1 MTDTSLPSPNL
12 SRQQTLTP
20 LERGL
25 LSLVERL
32 TNAFENSTA
41 QLEHLEKRSTGLLEK
56 RLTELETLLDRSIS
70 SQRAFNEA
78 LLDLLSA
85 PESSGRSV
93 EELCRA
99 VDELKPLQGT
109 LNQRKRREPDAQPN
123 WRGS

>member
-1 MTDTSLPSPNL
+1 MTDNNLPSPNL
-12 SRQQTLTP
+12 PSQQTLTP

-32 TNAFENSTA
+32 TSAFEHSTA
-41 QLEHLEKRSTGLLEK
+41 QLEHLERRSTGLLEE

-93 EELCRA
+93 DELCEALR
-99 VDELKPLQGT
+99 ELSSVHSKG
-109 LNQRKRREPDAQPN
+109 R
-123 WRGS
+123 

>member
-1 MTDTSLPSPNL
+1 MTDTNLPSPNQQ
-12 SRQQTLTP
+12 SQQTLTP

-32 TNAFENSTA
+32 TNAFEHSTA
-41 QLEHLEKRSTGLLEK
+41 QLEHLERRSTGLLEE

-93 EELCRA
+93 EELCR
-99 VDELKPLQGT
+99 VSER
-109 LNQRKRREPDAQPN
+109 LNSIHQILDRQKK
-123 WRGS
+123 

>member
-1 MTDTSLPSPNL
+1 MTDTNFPSPNL
-12 SRQQTLTP
+12 PSQQSLTP

-32 TNAFENSTA
+32 TNAFEHSTA
-41 QLEHLEKRSTGLLEK
+41 QLEHLERRSTGLLDE

-70 SQRAFNEA
+70 SQRTFNEA

-93 EELCRA
+93 EELCSTLG
-99 VDELKPLQGT
+99 ELSSVYS
-109 LNQRKRREPDAQPN
+109 KRR
-123 WRGS
+123 

>member
-1 MTDTSLPSPNL
+1 MTDTNLPSPNQP
-12 SRQQTLTP
+12 SQQTLTP

-32 TNAFENSTA
+32 TNAFEHSTA
-41 QLEHLEKRSTGLLEK
+41 QLEHLERRSTGLLEE

-70 SQRAFNEA
+70 SQQAFNEA

-93 EELCRA
+93 EEL
-99 VDELKPLQGT
+99 LKASGGIEESHR
-109 LNQRKRREPDAQPN
+109 N
-123 WRGS
+123 GG

>member
-1 MTDTSLPSPNL
+1 MTDDSLSALNL
-12 SRQQTLTP
+12 PPLQTLTP

-32 TNAFENSTA
+32 TNAFEHSTV
-41 QLEHLEKRSTGLLEK
+41 QLEHLERRSTGLLEE

-70 SQRAFNEA
+70 SQQAFNEA

-93 EELCRA
+93 EELGRA
-99 VDELKPLQGT
+99 VDELNIILR
-109 LNQRKRREPDAQPN
+109 QR
-123 WRGS
+123 

>member
-1 MTDTSLPSPNL
+1 MTEINLPSLNLPSP
-12 SRQQTLTP
+12 QTLTP

-32 TNAFENSTA
+32 TNAYEHSTA
-41 QLEHLEKRSTGLLEK
+41 QLEHLERRSTGLLEE

-85 PESSGRSV
+85 PENSGRSV
-93 EELCRA
+93 EEFLGA
-99 VDELKPLQGT
+99 VDELEFIH
-109 LNQRKRREPDAQPN
+109 RKER
-123 WRGS
+123 

>member
-1 MTDTSLPSPNL
+1 MTDLNLPSQNL
-12 SRQQTLTP
+12 PSQQTLTP

-32 TNAFENSTA
+32 TNAFEHSTA
-41 QLEHLEKRSTGLLEK
+41 QLEHLERRSTGLLEE

-70 SQRAFNEA
+70 SQQAFHEA

-99 VDELKPLQGT
+99 RDEFNSIHETWLL
-109 LNQRKRREPDAQPN
+109 RKK
-123 WRGS
+123 

>member
-1 MTDTSLPSPNL
+1 MTDTNLPSPNL
-12 SRQQTLTP
+12 PSQKNLTP

-32 TNAFENSTA
+32 TNAFEHSTA
-41 QLEHLEKRSTGLLEK
+41 QLEHLEKRSTGLLEE

-70 SQRAFNEA
+70 SQQAFNKA

-93 EELCRA
+93 DELCS
-99 VDELKPLQGT
+99 VHGK
-109 LNQRKRREPDAQPN
+109 
-123 WRGS
+123 

>member
-1 MTDTSLPSPNL
+1 MTDDNLSALNLPS
-12 SRQQTLTP
+12 QQTLTP

-32 TNAFENSTA
+32 TNAFEHSTA
-41 QLEHLEKRSTGLLEK
+41 QLEHLERRSTDLLEE

-70 SQRAFNEA
+70 SQQAFNEA

-93 EELCRA
+93 DELCR
-99 VDELKPLQGT
+99 VVRELKEI
-109 LNQRKRREPDAQPN
+109 RCKSER
-123 WRGS
+123 

>member
-1 MTDTSLPSPNL
+1 MTDTNPSAPNQP
-12 SRQQTLTP
+12 SQQTLTP

-32 TNAFENSTA
+32 TNAFEHSTA
-41 QLEHLEKRSTGLLEK
+41 QLEHLERRSTGLLEE
-56 RLTELETLLDRSIS
+56 RLIELETLLDMSIS

-93 EELCRA
+93 EELLR
-99 VDELKPLQGT
+99 VSGGIEEYRSKEG
-109 LNQRKRREPDAQPN
+109 
-123 WRGS
+123 

>member
-1 MTDTSLPSPNL
+1 MTDTNLPSPNL
-12 SRQQTLTP
+12 PRQQTLTP

-32 TNAFENSTA
+32 TNAFEHSTA
-41 QLEHLEKRSTGLLEK
+41 QLEHLEKRSTGLLDE
-56 RLTELETLLDRSIS
+56 RLTELESLLDRSIN

-93 EELCRA
+93 DALCRA
-99 VDELKPLQGT
+99 RDEFNSIHQT
-109 LNQRKRREPDAQPN
+109 LVQRTK
-123 WRGS
+123 

>member
-1 MTDTSLPSPNL
+1 MTEINLPSPNL
-12 SRQQTLTP
+12 PSQQTLTP

-32 TNAFENSTA
+32 TNAFEHSTA
-41 QLEHLEKRSTGLLEK
+41 QLEHLERRSTGMLEE

-85 PESSGRSV
+85 PESSGGSV
-93 EELCRA
+93 EELCRTA
-99 VDELKPLQGT
+99 EKLK
-109 LNQRKRREPDAQPN
+109 NAY
-123 WRGS
+123 

>member
-1 MTDTSLPSPNL
+1 MTDTNFPSTNLPS
-12 SRQQTLTP
+12 QQTLTP

-32 TNAFENSTA
+32 TNAFEHSTA
-41 QLEHLEKRSTGLLEK
+41 QLEHLERRSTGLLEE

-99 VDELKPLQGT
+99 QEKFNSILQT
-109 LNQRKRREPDAQPN
+109 EVQRKK
-123 WRGS
+123 

>member
-1 MTDTSLPSPNL
+1 MTDTDLPSTNL
-12 SRQQTLTP
+12 PSQQTLTP

-41 QLEHLEKRSTGLLEK
+41 QLGHLEKRSTALLDE

-93 EELCRA
+93 
-99 VDELKPLQGT
+99 DELG
-109 LNQRKRREPDAQPN
+109 RASREIKDFLLKEQ
-123 WRGS
+123 